1 LSNFST
7 ALGGLCI
14 TSPDFNRW
22 LTKSVLH
29 GVLQYGGFGYAQ
41 PPYCKTT
48 QPKEI
53 GWFFGLV
60 RIKGIEPS
68 LLAKPEPKSG
78 ASTNS
83 AISAYNFDYSITN
96 SQSKIILEAMPNPDS
111 TPILTAL
118 QGLIDVVAKLRN
130 PDGGCP
136 WDLAQT
142 SASLTPY
149 IIEEAYETVHAIRSG
164 DREAIVS
171 ELGDLLLQ
179 VVLQAQLASEAGEFT
194 LEDIAEAI
202 TQKMIRRHPH
212 VFGDTKV
219 AGVAEVRANWEEI
232 KAAEKGKTTASLSD
246 RLSSYN
252 EKLPPITAAMKISVG
267 AATVGFDWESVDG
280 AWAKF
285 EEELGEFKEALTT
298 SDTAHQE
305 SELGDLLT
313 TVINLARWY
322 KLDPARGLSG
332 TNQRFVDRL
341 RQMEIHADKPLDE
354 YSIDE
359 LELLWQQAKQRLAS
373 GK

>member
-1 LSNFST
+1 
-7 ALGGLCI
+7 
-14 TSPDFNRW
+14 
-22 LTKSVLH
+22 
-29 GVLQYGGFGYAQ
+29 
-41 PPYCKTT
+41 
-48 QPKEI
+48 
-53 GWFFGLV
+53 
-60 RIKGIEPS
+60 
-68 LLAKPEPKSG
+68 
-78 ASTNS
+78 
-83 AISAYNFDYSITN
+83 
-96 SQSKIILEAMPNPDS
+96 MPNPDS